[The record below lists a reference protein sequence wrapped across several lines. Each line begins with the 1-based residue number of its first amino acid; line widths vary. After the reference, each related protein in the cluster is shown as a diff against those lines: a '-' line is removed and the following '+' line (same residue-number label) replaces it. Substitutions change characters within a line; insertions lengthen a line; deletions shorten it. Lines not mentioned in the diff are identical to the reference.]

1 MAAKKNNFEE
11 QLNELQEIVNKL
23 ESGNVPLEDALNEF
37 QAGVKLSRELE
48 KKLND
53 AEQTV
58 AKLVDKD
65 GNEKTLDP
73 QNASAPE
80 EEVMK
85 RLN

>member
-1 MAAKKNNFEE
+1 MATKKNNFEE
-11 QLNELQEIVNKL
+11 QLNELQEIVNML

-80 EEVMK
+80 EE
-85 RLN
+85 

>member
-1 MAAKKNNFEE
+1 MAIKKNNFEE

-23 ESGNVPLEDALNEF
+23 ESGNVPLEDALSEF

-58 AKLVDKD
+58 AKLVDID
-65 GNEKTLDP
+65 
-73 QNASAPE
+73 ASAPE
-80 EEVMK
+80 EE
-85 RLN
+85 

>member
-1 MAAKKNNFEE
+1 MATKKNNFEE

-65 GNEKTLDP
+65 GDEKTLDP

-80 EEVMK
+80 EE
-85 RLN
+85 

>member
-1 MAAKKNNFEE
+1 MATKKNNFEE

-53 AEQTV
+53 AEQAV

-80 EEVMK
+80 EE
-85 RLN
+85 

>member
-1 MAAKKNNFEE
+1 MAIKKNNFEE

-23 ESGNVPLEDALNEF
+23 ESGNVPLEDALSEF

-65 GNEKTLDP
+65 GSEKT
-73 QNASAPE
+73 
-80 EEVMK
+80 
-85 RLN
+85 

>member
-1 MAAKKNNFEE
+1 MATKKNNFEE

-23 ESGNVPLEDALNEF
+23 ENGNVPLEDALNEF

-80 EEVMK
+80 EE
-85 RLN
+85 

>member
-1 MAAKKNNFEE
+1 MATKKNNFEE

-23 ESGNVPLEDALNEF
+23 EIGNVPLEDALNEF

-80 EEVMK
+80 EE
-85 RLN
+85 

>member
-1 MAAKKNNFEE
+1 MATKKNNFEE

-37 QAGVKLSRELE
+37 QAGVKVSRELE

-80 EEVMK
+80 EE
-85 RLN
+85 

>member
-1 MAAKKNNFEE
+1 MAIKKNNFEE
-11 QLNELQEIVNKL
+11 QLNKLQEIVNKL
-23 ESGNVPLEDALNEF
+23 ESGNVPLEDALSEF

-80 EEVMK
+80 EE
-85 RLN
+85 

>member
-1 MAAKKNNFEE
+1 MAIKKNNFEE

-23 ESGNVPLEDALNEF
+23 ESGNVPLEDALSEF

-65 GNEKTLDP
+65 GSEK
-73 QNASAPE
+73 A
-80 EEVMK
+80 
-85 RLN
+85 

>member
-1 MAAKKNNFEE
+1 MATKKNNFEE

-37 QAGVKLSRELE
+37 QAGVKLSGELE
-48 KKLND
+48 KKLNE
-53 AEQTV
+53 AGQTV

-80 EEVMK
+80 EE
-85 RLN
+85 

>member
-1 MAAKKNNFEE
+1 MAIKKNNFEE

-23 ESGNVPLEDALNEF
+23 ESGNVPLEDALSEF

-58 AKLVDKD
+58 AKLVDKE
-65 GNEKTLDP
+65 GNEKALDP

-80 EEVMK
+80 EE
-85 RLN
+85 

>member
-1 MAAKKNNFEE
+1 MAIKKNNFEE

-23 ESGNVPLEDALNEF
+23 ESGNVPLEDALSEF

-65 GNEKTLDP
+65 GNEKSLDP

-80 EEVMK
+80 EE
-85 RLN
+85 

>member
-1 MAAKKNNFEE
+1 MAIKKNNFEE

-23 ESGNVPLEDALNEF
+23 ESGNVPLEDALSEF

-65 GNEKTLDP
+65 GSEKSLDP

-80 EEVMK
+80 EE
-85 RLN
+85 

>member
-1 MAAKKNNFEE
+1 MATKKNNFEE

-53 AEQTV
+53 AELTV

-80 EEVMK
+80 EE
-85 RLN
+85 

>member
-1 MAAKKNNFEE
+1 MATKKNNFEE
-11 QLNELQEIVNKL
+11 QLNELQETVNKL

-80 EEVMK
+80 EE
-85 RLN
+85 

>member
-1 MAAKKNNFEE
+1 MPTKKNNFEE

-80 EEVMK
+80 EE
-85 RLN
+85 

>member
-1 MAAKKNNFEE
+1 MAIKKNNFEE

-23 ESGNVPLEDALNEF
+23 ESGNVPLEDALSEF

-65 GNEKTLDP
+65 GNEKNKQVQVLRF
-73 QNASAPE
+73 QF
-80 EEVMK
+80 
-85 RLN
+85 

>member
-1 MAAKKNNFEE
+1 MATKKNNFEE

-73 QNASAPE
+73 PNASAPE
-80 EEVMK
+80 EE
-85 RLN
+85 

>member
-1 MAAKKNNFEE
+1 MATKKNNFEE

-73 QNASAPE
+73 QNALAPE
-80 EEVMK
+80 EE
-85 RLN
+85 

>member
-1 MAAKKNNFEE
+1 MATKKNNFEE
-11 QLNELQEIVNKL
+11 QLNELEEIVNKL

-80 EEVMK
+80 EE
-85 RLN
+85 

>member
-1 MAAKKNNFEE
+1 MATKKNNFDE

-80 EEVMK
+80 EE
-85 RLN
+85 

>member
-1 MAAKKNNFEE
+1 MAIKKNNFEE

-23 ESGNVPLEDALNEF
+23 ESGNVPLEDALSEF

-53 AEQTV
+53 SEQTV

-65 GNEKTLDP
+65 GSEKTLDP

-80 EEVMK
+80 EE
-85 RLN
+85 

>member
-1 MAAKKNNFEE
+1 MNIAENRWLLAENSFKRSAWNQRSLVTIN
-11 QLNELQEIVNKL
+11 
-23 ESGNVPLEDALNEF
+23 NVPLEDALSEF

-65 GNEKTLDP
+65 GNEKALDP

-80 EEVMK
+80 EE
-85 RLN
+85 